1 MFSYK
6 SSYGIV
12 EKLKKVFLPVFMAG
26 ALLAGSVTGY
36 NVPEVTRIYAVTQPN
51 ELSYNPGHRDTVC
64 TELSEA
70 AVAYYS
76 GEYSIGSLSKL
87 TGDLLKSALHD
98 LMTDTDKYSN
108 KVSYSMLTKYF
119 PYVDAED
126 GKAGTVLFYSD
137 ALPVEATDTQKAT
150 IISREHVWPKSHASF
165 HENFGGSDLH
175 HLRPTDS
182 IVNANR
188 SSYCFGSVDKT
199 DKNTRIDRLGD
210 KNSGK
215 IAGWWNVEADRFEP
229 LDNVKGDIA
238 RILLYVY
245 VRWEEPN
252 LVKDVEIS
260 VIDESQGQKNNN
272 DGKKVIESLDTLFTW
287 MELDPVDT
295 WEMGRNDLVQQ
306 VQGNRNV
313 FIDHPELAYAMFE
326 RTTPGD
332 VEIGKAQ
339 QKEYNDPN
347 AKSGQE
353 DKNSD
358 KNDNKN
364 ADKDSSD
371 TATDTTPA
379 PHANITKKT
388 LKVGQNPFKIK
399 ISYLAKDAVVKYK
412 SSSKSVAR
420 VTKTGKIKAVSEGSA
435 TITVTIKQNG
445 KTYKSKIAVKVTAPK
460 EFQ

>member
-1 MFSYK
+1 MNS
-6 SSYGIV
+6 
-12 EKLKKVFLPVFMAG
+12 LRKVFMPVFMAA
-26 ALLAGSVTGY
+26 ALLVGAVSGY
-36 NVPEVTRIYAVTQPN
+36 ALPKITEVYAVTQPN

-70 AVAYYS
+70 ATDYYS
-76 GEYSIGSLSKL
+76 GKYSVERLLKL
-87 TGDLLKSALHD
+87 TGDQLKSALHD

-119 PYVDAED
+119 PYIDAED

-137 ALPVEATDTQKAT
+137 ALPLEATETQKAT

-165 HENFGGSDLH
+165 HENYGGSDLH

-188 SSYCFGSVDKT
+188 SSYCFGPVDKN
-199 DKNTRIDRLGD
+199 DKDTRIDRLGN

-215 IAGWWNVEADRFEP
+215 IAGWWNVNADRFEP

-252 LVKDVEIS
+252 LTEDVS
-260 VIDESQGQKNNN
+260 LPQIDESQGQKNNN
-272 DGKKVIESLDTLFTW
+272 DGKKVIESLDTLFAW

-313 FIDHPELAYAMFE
+313 FIDHPELAYAMFG
-326 RTTPGD
+326 RTAPGD
-332 VEIGKAQ
+332 IVIGKAQ

-347 AKSGQE
+347 APQKEYNDPDTGE
-353 DKNSD
+353 DQ
-358 KNDNKN
+358 
-364 ADKDSSD
+364 
-371 TATDTTPA
+371 TPA
-379 PHANITKKT
+379 PHVNITRKT
-388 LKVGQNPFKIK
+388 LKIGQNPFKIK

-412 SSSKSVAR
+412 SSKKTVAR
-420 VTKTGKIKAVSEGSA
+420 VTKAGKIKAVSEGSA
-435 TITVTIKQNG
+435 TVTVTIKQNG
-445 KTYKSKIAVKVTAPK
+445 KTYKQKIAVKVSAP
-460 EFQ
+460 